1 MAHGFLR
8 QIFDVFDRHRCPVD
22 VVATSEVSVSVTVD
36 ANGAM
41 PHIIAE
47 LKSMADVHA
56 KERNAI
62 VCLVGENLR
71 GPSGIAAQL
80 FNALGNINVR
90 MISQGASEIN
100 ITFVI
105 DEEQV
110 PEAIRRLHKH
120 FFSTPDPNIFD

>member
-1 MAHGFLR
+1 
-8 QIFDVFDRHRCPVD
+8 
-22 VVATSEVSVSVTVD
+22 
-36 ANGAM
+36 
-41 PHIIAE
+41 
-47 LKSMADVHA
+47 MADVHY

-62 VCLVGENLR
+62 VCLVGENIR
-71 GPSGIAAQL
+71 ETAGIAAQI
-80 FNALGNINVR
+80 FTALGNINVR

-120 FFSTPDPNIFD
+120 FFSAPDPNIFD